1 MPLQVTVTQEC
12 ILWTTQY
19 CGYILIRVIIPTK
32 LSLQPHSKVPPPDM
46 SMFAALQTEL
56 DSAVTSWETLTQ
68 FLDELDGRAALVS
81 IQPWGVLGVEGQAL
95 RVGR

>member
-1 MPLQVTVTQEC
+1 
-12 ILWTTQY
+12 
-19 CGYILIRVIIPTK
+19 
-32 LSLQPHSKVPPPDM
+32 M